1 MRHLVVPMQLDDE
14 AARLDALLPQF
25 QCRQCGYVDCAHYAQ
40 ALARKKASPTLC
52 TPGGKRVA
60 EELARFMRVLLPENI
75 VFEERAAQCVEIIEA
90 DCIGCTRC
98 LRECPLD
105 ALIGASKRMHSVL
118 PLLCSGCGLCIPA
131 CPVDCMKLVPT
142 AHVWTNRDADDARTR
157 YHARLQR
164 LLKQSLPRMA
174 KQDETH
180 KRRQAV
186 QEALS
191 KARARRLQWAQQ
203 RGEKNG

>member
-1 MRHLVVPMQLDDE
+1 
-14 AARLDALLPQF
+14 
-25 QCRQCGYVDCAHYAQ
+25 
-40 ALARKKASPTLC
+40 
-52 TPGGKRVA
+52 
-60 EELARFMRVLLPENI
+60 MRVLLPENI
-75 VFEERAAQCVEIIEA
+75 VFE
-90 DCIGCTRC
+90 
-98 LRECPLD
+98 RECPLD

-164 LLKQSLPRMA
+164 LLKQSLPRTLPMA